1 MRDAP
6 SIDVITALQ
15 DAGAR
20 VKAYD
25 PEGMAAARSV
35 LTDVQ
40 YAKDPYDCARGADAL
55 VLVTEWDTFR
65 ALDLTRLKAT
75 LAAPVVVDLRNV
87 YRPEEMRRHGFSYVS
102 VGRS

>member
-1 MRDAP
+1 
-6 SIDVITALQ
+6 
-15 DAGAR
+15 
-20 VKAYD
+20 
-25 PEGMAAARSV
+25 
-35 LTDVQ
+35 
-40 YAKDPYDCARGADAL
+40 
-55 VLVTEWDTFR
+55 VTEWDTFR